1 MNTISRT
8 AKLLDRVIRFIRW
21 AILFSIAAIAVFA
34 GVLGFSVARGISL
47 INPNLFYTLTF
58 GNLKLQLAPGVLPE
72 IAKEGLEM
80 VLLAALLGALVSD
93 VIYVLMLRIVQDVLR
108 PFIDREP
115 FHEAVARGLNR
126 LSVLIVIN
134 TVIGTLSTGVFDH
147 LTRQTLDIQK
157 LFLGSGLSPDRFVGA
172 VLSNSAI
179 DVTPLFF
186 AGTLYLLSKVFQYG
200 QELQQLSD
208 ETL

>member
-8 AKLLDRVIRFIRW
+8 AKILDRVIRFIRW
-21 AILFSIAAIAVFA
+21 LIIFSIAAIAFFA
-34 GVLGFSVARGISL
+34 VIGGIFAARGTLLVRADMI
-47 INPNLFYTLTF
+47 YTLTF

-72 IAKEGLEM
+72 IAGEGFEM
-80 VLLAALLGALVSD
+80 VLLAALFSTLVAQ
-93 VIYVLMLRIVQDVLR
+93 VIYLLMLRTVRDVLR
-108 PFIDREP
+108 PFIEREP
-115 FHEAVARGLNR
+115 FHEAVACGLNR

-134 TVIGTLSTGVFDH
+134 AVLGTLSTGVFDH
-147 LTRQTLDIQK
+147 LTRRTLDIQK
-157 LFLGSGLSPDRFVGA
+157 LFLDSGLSPNRFVGA
-172 VLSNSAI
+172 VLSNSTI

-200 QELQQLSD
+200 QELQTLSD